1 VDGAALNAPSEPL
14 LFPGLLGA
22 GFATLPPRVRMLHLH
37 EGAQRLSG
45 GVEVARGTRWLSC
58 LCAWATRL
66 PPAGHAPITV
76 EIVAVPG
83 QERWTRHVTGHA
95 MPSRLWASGGLLCEK
110 LGLVTF
116 GFRLH
121 AEDGA
126 IVWRVER
133 VQVLGLRLPA
143 AWFEGVSARES
154 EHDDRYHFDVSAA
167 LPLAGLLVR
176 YRGWL
181 HVD

>member
-1 VDGAALNAPSEPL
+1 MNAPSAPL
-14 LFPGLLGA
+14 LFPALLGA
-22 GFATLPPRVRMLHLH
+22 GFEALPPRVRALHLH
-37 EGAQRLSG
+37 EGVQQLSG
-45 GVEVARGTRWLSC
+45 EVEVVRGTRGLSR

-83 QERWTRHVTGHA
+83 LERWTRRIAGHA
-95 MPSRLWASGGLLCEK
+95 MPSRLWSHEGLLCEK

-116 GFRLH
+116 AFRLH

-126 IVWRVER
+126 IAWRIER
-133 VQVLGLRLPA
+133 VHVFGLPLPT
-143 AWFEGVSARES
+143 AWFDGVAARES
-154 EHDDRYHFDVSAA
+154 ERDGRYHFDVAAA

-181 HVD
+181 HVP

>member
-1 VDGAALNAPSEPL
+1 MNAPPAPL
-14 LFPGLLGA
+14 LFPELLGA
-22 GFATLPPRVRMLHLH
+22 GFGALPPRVRALHLR
-37 EGAQRLSG
+37 EGVQQLSG
-45 GVEVARGTRWLSC
+45 EVEVVRGTRWLSR

-76 EIVAVPG
+76 EIVAMPG
-83 QERWTRHVTGHA
+83 HERWTRRVAGHA
-95 MPSRLWASGGLLCEK
+95 MPSRLWSRDGLLCER

-121 AEDGA
+121 TEGDA
-126 IVWRVER
+126 IVWRVES
-133 VQVLGLRLPA
+133 VHVSGLRLPA
-143 AWFEGVSARES
+143 PWFEGVTARES
-154 EHDDRYHFDVSAA
+154 EREGRYHFDVAAA

>member
-1 VDGAALNAPSEPL
+1 MV
-14 LFPGLLGA
+14 
-22 GFATLPPRVRMLHLH
+22 HLRQGPQH
-37 EGAQRLSG
+37 LSG
-45 GVEVARGTRWLSC
+45 EVEVARGTRWLSR

-66 PPAGHAPITV
+66 PPAGKGPITV
-76 EIVAVPG
+76 EIDATPG
-83 QERWTRHVTGHA
+83 HERWTRHVASHA
-95 MPSRLWASGGLLCEK
+95 MPSRLWSRDGLLCER

-133 VQVLGLRLPA
+133 VRVFGLPLPK
-143 AWFEGVSARES
+143 AWFDGVGARES
-154 EHDDRYHFDVSAA
+154 EFDGRYHFDVAA
-167 LPLAGLLVR
+167 SLPLAGLLVR
-176 YRGWL
+176 YKGWL